1 MSSLHERLA
10 VLQSVDVLSDP
21 VFERTTS
28 LAQSSDFSKD
38 VDFIRSNSA
47 PSLLEGQLEKV

>member
-1 MSSLHERLA
+1 M
-10 VLQSVDVLSDP
+10 LQSVDVLSDP

-47 PSLLEGQLEKV
+47 PSLLEGKLEKV